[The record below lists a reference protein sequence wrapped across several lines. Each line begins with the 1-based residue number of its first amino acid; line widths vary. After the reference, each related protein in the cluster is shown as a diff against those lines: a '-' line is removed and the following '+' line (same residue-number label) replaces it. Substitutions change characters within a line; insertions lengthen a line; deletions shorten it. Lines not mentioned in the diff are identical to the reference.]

1 MAEMAGALLTVAA
14 GGPLAG
20 ACAKAVPGPSP
31 VALAALQAG
40 AKKLHAASKEM
51 MGVILIYV

>member
-1 MAEMAGALLTVAA
+1 MAGALLTVAA

-51 MGVILIYV
+51 IGVILIYV